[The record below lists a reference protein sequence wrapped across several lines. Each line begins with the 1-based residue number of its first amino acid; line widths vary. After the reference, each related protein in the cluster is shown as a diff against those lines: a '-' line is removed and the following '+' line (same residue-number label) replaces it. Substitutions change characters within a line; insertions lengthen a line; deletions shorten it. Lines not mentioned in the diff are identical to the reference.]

1 MGEAQG
7 RGRLAAELSRRDFIA
22 RASTLGAGA
31 FVLAALPAARLLEA
45 APAAAAAG
53 VPSLAGIPV
62 ADATLQAFADTL
74 LPGRRASRTD
84 LGDPIDPRAIAGVD
98 AEPGAVEADA
108 LRLYHDPLIG
118 FDALEPAFLADL
130 SARALQAGRGAFLLL
145 SYEQRV
151 QTVLA
156 GLDFSNP
163 TRTLWE
169 AAAAV
174 PFTAFCGAAEHALGT
189 SENASGYRVMGYP
202 GAAPNGYRDFSYGRP
217 LSRERTGDGNLP

>member
-31 FVLAALPAARLLEA
+31 L
-45 APAAAAAG
+45 

-202 GAAPNGYRDFSYGRP
+202 GAAPNGYRDFSYGRS